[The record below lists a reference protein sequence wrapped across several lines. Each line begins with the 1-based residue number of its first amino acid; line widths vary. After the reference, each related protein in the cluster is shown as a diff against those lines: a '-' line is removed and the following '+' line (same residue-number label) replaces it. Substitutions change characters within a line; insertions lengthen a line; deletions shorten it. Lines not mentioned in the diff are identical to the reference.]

1 MEYNTTSTLRI
12 LPSSAV
18 SMITIYIYAISFSVG
33 ILGNCAVIWLV
44 GFKWSRSITGLWFL
58 NLAVADI
65 ILVLFLPVEVSY
77 VARNYY
83 WLFGLD
89 MCKTSSFTYHTG
101 ALASVFF
108 LTVIS
113 LDRYLAI
120 HKKRLCFKYRFYS
133 YARALSITLWVLA
146 VTLASIRAYSRTVQQ
161 MVNGIDCIDD
171 FHEDEHTSM
180 LLNSIVSWLFLIIGY
195 VIPCILL
202 LSSYRAIICN
212 DIKQPKTR
220 KYLIAIL
227 IIAFLIFWTPY
238 NIICFLRVI
247 GQLHDES
254 KLLVSLNTIFIA
266 LTFLNSCFNPVIYI
280 MLSKTL
286 GIDKDVMLE
295 VLKTTLN
302 KEDGEGKVRYTS
314 GNINLEYH

>member
-1 MEYNTTSTLRI
+1 MEYNSTSTLRV
-12 LPSSAV
+12 LPSYIV
-18 SMITIYIYAISFSVG
+18 SMITIYIYAISFAVG

-77 VARNYY
+77 IARNYY

-89 MCKTSSFTYHTG
+89 MCKISSFTYHTG

-108 LTVIS
+108 LTVIG
-113 LDRYLAI
+113 LDRYLMI
-120 HKKRLCFKYRFYS
+120 YKKELCFKYRFYS
-133 YARALSITLWVLA
+133 YARALSIVLWVFA
-146 VTLASIRAYSRTVQQ
+146 ITLASIRAYSRTVQQ

-171 FHEDEHTSM
+171 FHDDENISM
-180 LLNSIVSWLFLIIGY
+180 LLSRIVSWLFLIIGY
-195 VIPCILL
+195 IIPCVLL

-212 DIKQPKTR
+212 DTKQLKTR

-227 IIAFLIFWTPY
+227 IIAFLICWTPY

-266 LTFLNSCFNPVIYI
+266 LTFLNSCFNPVIYT

-286 GIDKDVMLE
+286 GIDNDVILE

-302 KEDGEGKVRYTS
+302 KENEDEEIKVRYVR
-314 GNINLEYH
+314 